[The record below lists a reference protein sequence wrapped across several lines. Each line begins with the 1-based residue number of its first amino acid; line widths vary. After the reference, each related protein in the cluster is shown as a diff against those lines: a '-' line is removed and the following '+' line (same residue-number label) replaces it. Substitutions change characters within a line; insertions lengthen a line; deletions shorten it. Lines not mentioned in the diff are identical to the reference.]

1 MAFTSVPFVV
11 RTVQPVLED
20 LDPALEQAAVT
31 LGRAALDRLHPRGAS
46 RRSCLPGLPAARPP
60 SRALGEFGAIVF
72 IAGNLPFRTEI
83 AALLAFIRL
92 EEFDYNGAAAIALVL
107 LAFALVLLLARTS
120 CRPGPP
126 ATARR
131 ADDTAPPCPCRRGRT
146 GRARVLIGLAVVLT
160 LLFIA
165 APIAYIFAR
174 AFAQGWQVYA
184 ANILHP
190 MTLHAIWLT
199 TDHRDH
205 RRAPERG
212 LRHCCRLGGGQAPLS
227 RAAVFSSPSSRFPS
241 RSRRSS
247 RASATSY
254 STADRGSWGPWLQ
267 ANDLQ
272 VMFAL
277 PGIVLVTMF
286 VTAPFV
292 AREVLPLMQAQGT
305 EQEQAAVTLGANG
318 WQIFTRVTLPNIRW
332 ALLYGAVLC
341 TARAVG
347 EFGGVSVVSG
357 NIRGQ
362 TNTLPLH
369 VELLFNDLN
378 AVGAFAA
385 ASTLTVIALVAL
397 VVKAVLEGRK
407 AA

>member
-1 MAFTSVPFVV
+1 MSV
-11 RTVQPVLED
+11 
-20 LDPALEQAAVT
+20 
-31 LGRAALDRLHPRGAS
+31 
-46 RRSCLPGLPAARPP
+46 AARPHP
-60 SRALGEFGAIVF
+60 
-72 IAGNLPFRTEI
+72 
-83 AALLAFIRL
+83 
-92 EEFDYNGAAAIALVL
+92 
-107 LAFALVLLLARTS
+107 
-120 CRPGPP
+120 PG
-126 ATARR
+126 RR
-131 ADDTAPPCPCRRGRT
+131 RRGEQ
-146 GRARVLIGLAVVLT
+146 VLIGLAAGLT

-165 APIAYIFAR
+165 APLAYIFAR
-174 AFAQGWQVYA
+174 AFSEGWQVYA

-199 TDHRDH
+199 TIT
-205 RRAPERG
+205 AIIVV
-212 LRHCCRLGGGQAPLS
+212 PLNVAFGI
-227 RAAVFSSPSSRFPS
+227 AAAWAVAKHRFPG
-241 RSRRSS
+241 
-247 RASATSY
+247 
-254 STADRGSWGPWLQ
+254 RGILVTIIEIPFSISPIIAGICYLLLYGRQGLLGPWLQ

-318 WQIFTRVTLPNIRW
+318 WQIFTRVTLPNIKW

-341 TARAVG
+341 SARAVG

-385 ASTLTVIALVAL
+385 ASTLTLIAVLAL
-397 VVKAVLEGRK
+397 FVKALLESRRNG
-407 AA
+407 

>member
-1 MAFTSVPFVV
+1 MSTA
-11 RTVQPVLED
+11 
-20 LDPALEQAAVT
+20 T
-31 LGRAALDRLHPRGAS
+31 LTH
-46 RRSCLPGLPAARPP
+46 LPGQ
-60 SRALGEFGAIVF
+60 
-72 IAGNLPFRTEI
+72 T
-83 AALLAFIRL
+83 
-92 EEFDYNGAAAIALVL
+92 
-107 LAFALVLLLARTS
+107 
-120 CRPGPP
+120 
-126 ATARR
+126 
-131 ADDTAPPCPCRRGRT
+131 RT
-146 GRARVLIGLAVVLT
+146 GERLLIGIAVGLT

-165 APIAYIFAR
+165 APLVFIFAR
-174 AFAQGWQVYA
+174 AFSRGWEVYA

-199 TDHRDH
+199 TITAIIVVPLNMAFGIAAAWAVAKHRF
-205 RRAPERG
+205 PGRG
-212 LRHCCRLGGGQAPLS
+212 LLVTTIEIP
-227 RAAVFSSPSSRFPS
+227 FSISPIIAGICYLLLYGRQ
-241 RSRRSS
+241 
-247 RASATSY
+247 
-254 STADRGSWGPWLQ
+254 GLLGPWLQ

-318 WQIFTRVTLPNIRW
+318 WQIFTRVTLPNIKW

-385 ASTLTVIALVAL
+385 ASTLTLIAIVAL
-397 VVKAVLEGRK
+397 VVKALLENRK
-407 AA
+407 AG

>member
-1 MAFTSVPFVV
+1 VT
-11 RTVQPVLED
+11 
-20 LDPALEQAAVT
+20 AAS
-31 LGRAALDRLHPRGAS
+31 LAQHA
-46 RRSCLPGLPAARPP
+46 PGQ
-60 SRALGEFGAIVF
+60 SRAGQ
-72 IAGNLPFRTEI
+72 
-83 AALLAFIRL
+83 RL
-92 EEFDYNGAAAIALVL
+92 
-107 LAFALVLLLARTS
+107 
-120 CRPGPP
+120 
-126 ATARR
+126 
-131 ADDTAPPCPCRRGRT
+131 
-146 GRARVLIGLAVVLT
+146 LIGLAVTLSVL
-160 LLFIA
+160 FVV
-165 APIAYIFAR
+165 APLGFIFAR
-174 AFAQGWQVYA
+174 AFSQGWAVYA

-199 TDHRDH
+199 TIT
-205 RRAPERG
+205 A
-212 LRHCCRLGGGQAPLS
+212 LIVVPLNVAFGI
-227 RAAVFSSPSSRFPS
+227 AAAWAVAKHRFPG
-241 RSRRSS
+241 
-247 RASATSY
+247 
-254 STADRGSWGPWLQ
+254 RGILVTIIEIPFSISPIIAGICYLLLYGRQGILGPWLQ

-305 EQEQAAVTLGANG
+305 EQEQAAVTLGASG
-318 WQIFTRVTLPNIRW
+318 WQVFARVTLPNIRW

-397 VVKAVLEGRK
+397 VVKALLEGRRRE
-407 AA
+407 

>member
-1 MAFTSVPFVV
+1 MSAAT
-11 RTVQPVLED
+11 R
-20 LDPALEQAAVT
+20 PAN
-31 LGRAALDRLHPRGAS
+31 PGA
-46 RRSCLPGLPAARPP
+46 
-60 SRALGEFGAIVF
+60 RALV
-72 IAGNLPFRTEI
+72 
-83 AALLAFIRL
+83 
-92 EEFDYNGAAAIALVL
+92 AIA
-107 LAFALVLLLARTS
+107 
-120 CRPGPP
+120 
-126 ATARR
+126 
-131 ADDTAPPCPCRRGRT
+131 
-146 GRARVLIGLAVVLT
+146 VVST
-160 LLFIA
+160 LLFVA
-165 APIAYIFAR
+165 APLAFIFAR
-174 AFAQGWQVYA
+174 AFSQGWQVYA
-184 ANILHP
+184 TNILNP

-199 TDHRDH
+199 SIV
-205 RRAPERG
+205 A
-212 LRHCCRLGGGQAPLS
+212 LIVVPLNVGFGI
-227 RAAVFSSPSSRFPS
+227 AAAWAVAKHRFPG
-241 RSRRSS
+241 
-247 RASATSY
+247 
-254 STADRGSWGPWLQ
+254 RGILVTMIEIPFSISPIIAGICYLLLYGRQGLLGPWLQ

-305 EQEQAAVTLGANG
+305 EQEQAAVTLGASG
-318 WQIFTRVTLPNIRW
+318 WQVFRRVTLPNIRW

-385 ASTLTVIALVAL
+385 ASVLTLIALVAL
-397 VVKAVLEGRK
+397 VVKTLLEARR
-407 AA
+407 

>member
-1 MAFTSVPFVV
+1 MSASS
-11 RTVQPVLED
+11 LSH
-20 LDPALEQAAVT
+20 PAGQT
-31 LGRAALDRLHPRGAS
+31 
-46 RRSCLPGLPAARPP
+46 
-60 SRALGEFGAIVF
+60 
-72 IAGNLPFRTEI
+72 
-83 AALLAFIRL
+83 
-92 EEFDYNGAAAIALVL
+92 
-107 LAFALVLLLARTS
+107 
-120 CRPGPP
+120 
-126 ATARR
+126 
-131 ADDTAPPCPCRRGRT
+131 RRGDRW
-146 GRARVLIGLAVVLT
+146 LIGLAVVLT
-160 LLFIA
+160 LLFVA
-165 APIAYIFAR
+165 APLAYIFAR
-174 AFAQGWQVYA
+174 ALSQGWQVYA

-199 TDHRDH
+199 TIT
-205 RRAPERG
+205 AIIVV
-212 LRHCCRLGGGQAPLS
+212 PLNVAFGI
-227 RAAVFSSPSSRFPS
+227 AAAWAVAKHRFPG
-241 RSRRSS
+241 
-247 RASATSY
+247 
-254 STADRGSWGPWLQ
+254 RGILVTMIEIPFSISPIIAGICYMLLYGRQGLLGPWLQ

-318 WQIFTRVTLPNIRW
+318 WQIFTRVTLPNIKW

-385 ASTLTVIALVAL
+385 ASTLTLIAIVAL
-397 VVKAVLEGRK
+397 VVKAVLESRRAG
-407 AA
+407 

>member
-1 MAFTSVPFVV
+1 MTNA
-11 RTVQPVLED
+11 
-20 LDPALEQAAVT
+20 T
-31 LGRAALDRLHPRGAS
+31 LAQLPGQS
-46 RRSCLPGLPAARPP
+46 RR
-60 SRALGEFGAIVF
+60 GERI
-72 IAGNLPFRTEI
+72 
-83 AALLAFIRL
+83 
-92 EEFDYNGAAAIALVL
+92 
-107 LAFALVLLLARTS
+107 
-120 CRPGPP
+120 
-126 ATARR
+126 
-131 ADDTAPPCPCRRGRT
+131 
-146 GRARVLIGLAVVLT
+146 LIGIAVGLT

-165 APIAYIFAR
+165 APLLFIFAR
-174 AFAQGWQVYA
+174 AFSQGWQVYA

-190 MTLHAIWLT
+190 ATLHAIWLT
-199 TDHRDH
+199 TLV
-205 RRAPERG
+205 AIIVVPVNVAFG
-212 LRHCCRLGGGQAPLS
+212 I
-227 RAAVFSSPSSRFPS
+227 AAAWAVAKHRFPG
-241 RSRRSS
+241 
-247 RASATSY
+247 
-254 STADRGSWGPWLQ
+254 RGILVTLIEIPFSISPIIAGICYLLLYGRQGILGPWLQ

-272 VMFAL
+272 VVFAL

-292 AREVLPLMQAQGT
+292 AREVLPLMQAQGS

-318 WQIFTRVTLPNIRW
+318 WQIFTRVTLPNIKW

-385 ASTLTVIALVAL
+385 ASTLTLIAIVAL
-397 VVKAVLEGRK
+397 VIKTILEGRK
-407 AA
+407 DATQ

>member
-1 MAFTSVPFVV
+1 MSA
-11 RTVQPVLED
+11 
-20 LDPALEQAAVT
+20 
-31 LGRAALDRLHPRGAS
+31 RAPTHLPGAS
-46 RRSCLPGLPAARPP
+46 RR
-60 SRALGEFGAIVF
+60 GE
-72 IAGNLPFRTEI
+72 
-83 AALLAFIRL
+83 
-92 EEFDYNGAAAIALVL
+92 
-107 LAFALVLLLARTS
+107 
-120 CRPGPP
+120 
-126 ATARR
+126 
-131 ADDTAPPCPCRRGRT
+131 
-146 GRARVLIGLAVVLT
+146 RVLIGLAVGLT
-160 LLFIA
+160 LVFIA
-165 APIAYIFAR
+165 APLVFIFAR
-174 AFAQGWQVYA
+174 AFSRGWEVYA

-199 TDHRDH
+199 TIVALIVVPVNVAFGVSAAWAVAKHRF
-205 RRAPERG
+205 PGRG
-212 LRHCCRLGGGQAPLS
+212 LLVTIIEIP
-227 RAAVFSSPSSRFPS
+227 FSISPIIAGICYLLLYGRQ
-241 RSRRSS
+241 
-247 RASATSY
+247 
-254 STADRGSWGPWLQ
+254 GLLGPWLQ

-305 EQEQAAVTLGANG
+305 EQEQAAVTLGASG
-318 WQIFTRVTLPNIRW
+318 WQVFRRVTLPNIRW

-385 ASTLTVIALVAL
+385 ASTLTLIAIVAL
-397 VVKAVLEGRK
+397 VVKALLEGRR

>member
-1 MAFTSVPFVV
+1 MT
-11 RTVQPVLED
+11 
-20 LDPALEQAAVT
+20 AANPI
-31 LGRAALDRLHPRGAS
+31 L
-46 RRSCLPGLPAARPP
+46 LPGQ
-60 SRALGEFGAIVF
+60 SRHG
-72 IAGNLPFRTEI
+72 
-83 AALLAFIRL
+83 
-92 EEFDYNGAAAIALVL
+92 
-107 LAFALVLLLARTS
+107 
-120 CRPGPP
+120 
-126 ATARR
+126 
-131 ADDTAPPCPCRRGRT
+131 
-146 GRARVLIGLAVVLT
+146 ARVLIGVAVVLSI
-160 LLFIA
+160 LFIA
-165 APIAYIFAR
+165 APLVFIFAR
-174 AFAQGWQVYA
+174 AFAQGWGVYVS
-184 ANILHP
+184 NILHP

-199 TDHRDH
+199 TLVAIIVVPLNVAFGIAAAWAVAKHRF
-205 RRAPERG
+205 PGRG
-212 LRHCCRLGGGQAPLS
+212 LLVTMIEIP
-227 RAAVFSSPSSRFPS
+227 FSISPIIAGICYLLLYGRQ
-241 RSRRSS
+241 
-247 RASATSY
+247 
-254 STADRGSWGPWLQ
+254 GLLGPWLQ
-267 ANDLQ
+267 ANEVQ

-318 WQIFTRVTLPNIRW
+318 WQIFRRVTLPNIRW

-385 ASTLTVIALVAL
+385 ASTLTLIAILAL
-397 VVKAVLEGRK
+397 FVKAALEGRR
-407 AA
+407 